1 MADAKLTA
9 LTAASA
15 LAAADLFYVSQS
27 AASRKA
33 TGTQL
38 LALVGTTYVPLAGG
52 TMTGALTI
60 ASGTL
65 TASAPAL
72 NITQTLNANAAFTVA
87 KTNVTITLSNG
98 SALLHDWQVAGASMV
113 ALRED
118 GAVIA
123 AGRMYGSSVSLTA
136 GTGLW
141 TANTIMMPSTGYF
154 SIGDGT
160 NTNTA
165 TPDVRLYRDAAATLA
180 QRNGTTQQIFRLYN
194 TTDAGLTNYERLT
207 LTGVAGTSVN
217 ITAETLGTG
226 GDNLDIVLTPAGTGK
241 VRLPDGLST
250 QLALAFTTTATTG
263 IFAAVSGTRFGIVS
277 NGTFSLNIASNFVAM
292 PTASVLGWTSVGGAD
307 GSSIAAGLAYN
318 AAGVVEVNNG
328 TAGAYRDLKLRNL
341 IAGGG
346 NGSYVQTPSMTVAS
360 LAAAATAGAGARA
373 FVTDATATTFLS
385 TVAGGGSNKVPVVS
399 DGTNWLIG

>member
-1 MADAKLTA
+1 MAVSLNTA
-9 LTAASA
+9 LGAFPITA
-15 LAAADLFYVSQS
+15 LA
-27 AASRKA
+27 
-33 TGTQL
+33 GTS
-38 LALVGTTYVPLAGG
+38 YVPLAGG
-52 TMTGALTI
+52 TMTGALTLP
-60 ASGTL
+60 AGTV
-65 TASAPAL
+65 SAPSL
-72 NITQTLNANAAFTVA
+72 LFTGSAATTGIYSPAPNTVA
-87 KTNVTITLSNG
+87 ISILGTRRLYMDDVGGVVFTNTSFTSGGLFT
-98 SALLHDWQVAGASMV
+98 
-113 ALRED
+113 
-118 GAVIA
+118 
-123 AGRMYGSSVSLTA
+123 TA
-136 GTGLW
+136 GNIRI
-141 TANTIMMPSTGYF
+141 ADASTLGW
-154 SIGDGT
+154 SSTVDP
-160 NTNTA
+160 TA
-165 TPDVRLYRDAAATLA
+165 TQDVILRRDAAATLA